1 MIIIIIVLNN
11 DKNNNYYYYNY
22 YYYYYYYY
30 DNNCYYFN
38 SNISIFLLNFSKG
51 FYFRLS
57 SSSGLICWLKYSPA
71 PSPALYKIIT
81 LQV

>member
-1 MIIIIIVLNN
+1 MIIIIVVVNN
-11 DKNNNYYYYNY
+11 DDNNNNNNY

-30 DNNCYYFN
+30 DNNYYYFD
-38 SNISIFLLNFSKG
+38 SNISIFLLHFSKG

-57 SSSGLICWLKYSPA
+57 SSSGHIRWLKYSPA
-71 PSPALYKIIT
+71 PISGLHAIIT